1 MISTTTSDLIITA
14 RSEAPI
20 TVGIHAPS
28 SSLEPGMVIV
38 VGDGLAEAEEAGGA
52 WTGSEAAGED
62 DRLDTKVL
70 RHHCR
75 GNGNGGGSSPWL
87 HRS

>member
-1 MISTTTSDLIITA
+1 MISTTTPDLIITA

-38 VGDGLAEAEEAGGA
+38 VGDGLAEV
-52 WTGSEAAGED
+52 EAAGGC
-62 DRLDTKVL
+62 LDGI
-70 RHHCR
+70 R
-75 GNGNGGGSSPWL
+75 GSRG
-87 HRS
+87 R